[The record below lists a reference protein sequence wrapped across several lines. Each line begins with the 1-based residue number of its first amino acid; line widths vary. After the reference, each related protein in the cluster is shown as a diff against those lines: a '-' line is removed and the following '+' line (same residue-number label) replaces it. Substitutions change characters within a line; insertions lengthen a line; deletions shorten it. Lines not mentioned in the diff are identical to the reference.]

1 MQVEDMP
8 PRLGGGRPSGGR
20 GSSDCISGISV
31 MIDNMDTLIVILAVL
46 AGIIG
51 IAGSI
56 LPGLPGTPV
65 SWVGL
70 LLLYVWGN
78 GTNAAGDEMTMRTLI
93 VWGVV
98 VAIVSVIDYIVPMWF
113 TKLTGGSKYAER
125 GALVGLV
132 AGIILTPVGMI
143 LGSFLG
149 AFLFELYYNR
159 QGAAQALKAAIGSF
173 LGFITGTGL
182 KTIVSVLIM
191 WKILVFAF

>member
-1 MQVEDMP
+1 METV
-8 PRLGGGRPSGGR
+8 
-20 GSSDCISGISV
+20 II
-31 MIDNMDTLIVILAVL
+31 ILAIL
-46 AGIIG
+46 AGVVG

-70 LLLYVWGN
+70 LLLYIWGPE
-78 GTNAAGDEMTMRTLI
+78 EMPLKTLI
-93 VWGVV
+93 IWGAV
-98 VAIVSVIDYIVPMWF
+98 VAVVSVVDYIVPMYF

-125 GALVGLV
+125 GAMVGLI

-159 QGAAQALKAAIGSF
+159 KGSSQALKAAIGSF

-182 KTIVSVLIM
+182 KTIASVMIM
-191 WKILVFAF
+191 WKIFVFAF

>member
-1 MQVEDMP
+1 ME
-8 PRLGGGRPSGGR
+8 
-20 GSSDCISGISV
+20 
-31 MIDNMDTLIVILAVL
+31 TLIIILAIL

-70 LLLYVWGN
+70 LLLYLWGPEDM
-78 GTNAAGDEMTMRTLI
+78 ALKTLI
-93 VWGVV
+93 IWGVV
-98 VAIVSVIDYIVPMWF
+98 VAVVSVVDYIVPMYF

-125 GALVGLV
+125 GAVVGLI

-149 AFLFELYYNR
+149 AFLFELYYAR
-159 QGAAQALKAAIGSF
+159 KGTSQALKAAVGSF

-182 KTIVSVLIM
+182 KTIVAVMIL
-191 WKILVFAF
+191 WKIFVFAF

>member
-1 MQVEDMP
+1 METW
-8 PRLGGGRPSGGR
+8 
-20 GSSDCISGISV
+20 I
-31 MIDNMDTLIVILAVL
+31 IVLAIL
-46 AGIIG
+46 AGIVG
-51 IAGSI
+51 TVGSI

-70 LLLYVWGN
+70 LLLYIWGPV
-78 GTNAAGDEMTMRTLI
+78 DMPLRTLI

-98 VAIVSVIDYIVPMWF
+98 VAVVSVVDYIVPMYF

-132 AGIILTPVGMI
+132 AGIILTPIGMI

-149 AFLFELYYNR
+149 AFLFEMYYAR
-159 QGAAQALKAAIGSF
+159 TDAGQALKVAFGSF

-182 KTIVSVLIM
+182 KTIASVLIFI
-191 WKILVFAF
+191 KIINFSFF